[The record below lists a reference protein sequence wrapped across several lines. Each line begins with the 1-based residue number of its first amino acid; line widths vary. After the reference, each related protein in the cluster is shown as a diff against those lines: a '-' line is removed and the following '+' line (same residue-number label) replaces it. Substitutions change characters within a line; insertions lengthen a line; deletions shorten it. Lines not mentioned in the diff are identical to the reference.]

1 MSFAYKNTTSNRLEA
16 VWCVCVYLDTLDQ
29 QFSQTKVWGKQYK
42 RQAFE
47 LGFNSLL
54 FSITL
59 PRQCKEGHK
68 QEAYSMLRSEEQQV
82 LVAPYCS
89 WEKPESSLQ
98 HCRKKKPNLK

>member
-1 MSFAYKNTTSNRLEA
+1 MSFAYKNTNIKSFGSSL
-16 VWCVCVYLDTLDQ
+16 VCVGVGVCLDTLDQ
-29 QFSQTKVWGKQYK
+29 QFSQTKVWGKEYK

-59 PRQCKEGHK
+59 PRQRREGHK

-89 WEKPESSLQ
+89 
-98 HCRKKKPNLK
+98 